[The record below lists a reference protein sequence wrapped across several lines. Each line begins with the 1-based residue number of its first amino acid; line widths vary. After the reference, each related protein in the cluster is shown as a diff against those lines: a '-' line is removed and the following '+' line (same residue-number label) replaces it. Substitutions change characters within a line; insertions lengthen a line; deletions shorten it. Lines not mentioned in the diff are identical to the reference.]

1 MKVIDLRNSKIY
13 EQIEFDTN
21 YEAVKYAKKLVKFIL
36 SIVGSEGK
44 IEEQTSTCTRIRFNN
59 NIYEVLILE

>member
-1 MKVIDLRNSKIY
+1 MKVVVLRNNNIY
-13 EQIEFDTN
+13 EQKEFDTN
-21 YEAVKYAKKLVKFIL
+21 YEAVSYAKKLVKFIL
-36 SIVGSEGK
+36 SILGSEGK